1 MGSKRSKRLPY
12 GYNERKTVMAYPV
25 STWAKVKADYETG
38 NFTIE
43 KLWKKYGIAAVTIE
57 TKIIKKKWIKG
68 SSAPAIQQTI
78 AEKNIAMFAK
88 LGMTTEDLAQ
98 KLING
103 LNTQEKAAKEIAEK
117 INNSDVDIEMY
128 TKLIP
133 QILDDRKIS
142 LEYAKEI
149 IKMIGVYAPA
159 KKETEHSGS
168 INMVQ
173 DEDSNAAY
181 KKRFKQD

>member
-1 MGSKRSKRLPY
+1 
-12 GYNERKTVMAYPV
+12 MAYPAT
-25 STWAKVKADYETG
+25 TWAKVKADYETG
-38 NFTIE
+38 DYSVDKLHQKHTISRE
-43 KLWKKYGIAAVTIE
+43 AII
-57 TKIIKKKWIKG
+57 TKMVRKKWEKG
-68 SSAPAIQQTI
+68 KNAPIIQQTI